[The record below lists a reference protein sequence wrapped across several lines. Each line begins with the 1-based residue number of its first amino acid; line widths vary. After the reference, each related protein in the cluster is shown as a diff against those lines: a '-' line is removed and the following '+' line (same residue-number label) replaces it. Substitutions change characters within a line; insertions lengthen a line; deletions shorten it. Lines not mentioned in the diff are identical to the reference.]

1 MAFFGCPETDRKQDL
16 IKCRYPNYTW
26 IEKKM
31 KEPKSTIFLG
41 ANKKKRSTEN
51 RQIYGNKKS
60 QILKSYQGFSNN
72 LPTETIQE
80 ETLP

>member
-41 ANKKKRSTEN
+41 ANKKKTVYWKPSN
-51 RQIYGNKKS
+51 IRQQEKS
-60 QILKSYQGFSNN
+60 DIEVLLGIFK
-72 LPTETIQE
+72 
-80 ETLP
+80 